1 MSFAYRRWSF
11 VLCRCA
17 PCKYV
22 LLYFIYF
29 SLLVQCS
36 FWFRNFLVILTFSL
50 VGPSNGNF
58 SSLRISVT
66 LHCSELLILLAVGI
80 TTVVRCLRRC
90 FHVKIIDPVLYRGSC
105 FNQMFIQRP

>member
-36 FWFRNFLVILTFSL
+36 FGSEFFGYTDIQFRKA
-50 VGPSNGNF
+50 
-58 SSLRISVT
+58 
-66 LHCSELLILLAVGI
+66 EQWQLLKPA
-80 TTVVRCLRRC
+80 
-90 FHVKIIDPVLYRGSC
+90 D
-105 FNQMFIQRP
+105 

>member
-29 SLLVQCS
+29 FFVASVFVLVQN
-36 FWFRNFLVILTFSL
+36 FFGYTDIQFR
-50 VGPSNGNF
+50 
-58 SSLRISVT
+58 RA
-66 LHCSELLILLAVGI
+66 EQWQLLKPA
-80 TTVVRCLRRC
+80 
-90 FHVKIIDPVLYRGSC
+90 D
-105 FNQMFIQRP
+105 

>member
-1 MSFAYRRWSF
+1 MLTAGG
-11 VLCRCA
+11 V
-17 PCKYV
+17 
-22 LLYFIYF
+22 LYFADVHHVNMYYYILYIF

-36 FWFRNFLVILTFSL
+36 FWFRIFLVILTFSF
-50 VGPSNGNF
+50 VGPSNGNL